1 MNENLDLEKVAH
13 QGPQPF
19 DLSIR
24 ISGEELDRYEVA
36 SLSEVRAT
44 GEVGAGDRPREFLL
58 SGSVEY
64 TADLL
69 CSRCLDPFPFA
80 IRSEFH
86 LTYLPRPAAESAESL
101 EDVEVAGEQL
111 DEEYYDE
118 PQIDLR
124 PVILEQV
131 QLSLPMKALCA
142 EDCKGL
148 CVVCK
153 GNRNRSACECA
164 VEESDSRWDA
174 LRGIREQLA
183 KKKEN

>member
-1 MNENLDLEKVAH
+1 MKEILDLEKVAS
-13 QGPQPF
+13 QSPQAF
-19 DLSIR
+19 DLSLR
-24 ISGEELDRYEVA
+24 IPADELDRDEVA
-36 SLSEVRAT
+36 SMSEVRAW
-44 GEVGAGDRPREFLL
+44 GEIGVGDRPREFVL
-58 SGSVEY
+58 SGAVEY

-80 IRSEFH
+80 IRSDFH

-101 EDVEVAGEQL
+101 EEVEVAGEQL
-111 DEEYYDE
+111 DEEYYEE
-118 PQIDLR
+118 PHIDLQ

-131 QLSLPMKALCA
+131 QLSLPMKALCD
-142 EDCKGL
+142 EGCKGL